1 MTLEDLKKAV
11 EMAEKFGST
20 DCKIYLRKRNKR
32 TQYETESATF
42 QTEFSKN
49 GQESYIEI
57 VY

>member
-11 EMAEKFGST
+11 EMAEKFGSLN
-20 DCKIYLRKRNKR
+20 CKVYLRKRNKR

-49 GQESYIEI
+49 GQKSYIEI

>member
-1 MTLEDLKKAV
+1 MTLDDLKRAV

-20 DCKIYLRKRNKR
+20 DCKVYLRQKNKR
-32 TQYETESATF
+32 TQYETESAVF
-42 QTEFSKN
+42 QTEFSAK

>member
-1 MTLEDLKKAV
+1 MTLKDLKKAV
-11 EMAEKFGST
+11 EMAEKFGSP
-20 DCKIYLRKRNKR
+20 DCKIYLRQRNKR

-42 QTEFSKN
+42 QTEFSEN

>member
-20 DCKIYLRKRNKR
+20 DCKVYLRQRNKR
-32 TQYETESATF
+32 TQYETESAIF
-42 QTEFSKN
+42 QTEFCKCE
-49 GQESYIEI
+49 QESYIEI